1 MDNVLQ
7 GKSALVVGGTSGIG
21 YCLVQSLLQEFVSVV
36 VQGQSKSKRITSLCG
51 QGNISAICKKAL
63 MWKSY
68 ANMPMLP
75 TSCAFLMV
83 PFCKSRLI

>member
-36 VQGQSKSKRITSLCG
+36 VQGQSKSKRITSLCE
-51 QGNISAICKKAL
+51 QGNIACFICDL
-63 MWKSY
+63 QCCRH
-68 ANMPMLP
+68 LVR
-75 TSCAFLMV
+75 FLWSL
-83 PFCKSRLI
+83 FAKDA